1 MFLAF
6 VVGGMTA
13 GATAVLAAVRSVAL
27 TFLLL
32 SLLPLTIRFF
42 SEGDFLSLAMG
53 TMILIYLAALIFVA
67 DTNYRANLRVLH
79 LHREKQVLL
88 TRAVSEKTAASE
100 LNRQLQ
106 QTLTEYHQIE
116 QALLKANHKLEAQIQ
131 ARSQELEREIA
142 ERRLYMTEMQHA
154 VYYDTLTQLPNRY
167 LLQDR
172 LQHALSRAQHSG
184 NLVAVLHLTLNRLRL
199 LSSGF
204 GYHTGDALLR
214 TAAARLQTCVS
225 DADTLA
231 YLGGDDF
238 IIVLED
244 LTDDDQA
251 LAAAQRI
258 IAAMAQPL
266 NVSEHR
272 FHVRG
277 SIGLSIFPA
286 DGTGAEVLLQHA
298 NLALHD
304 IDRHSDSGCQ
314 RYTATIANRV
324 TDRLTLG
331 MELQRVLPEDAL
343 SLYYQPQIDL
353 LTAQVIGCEALLRWE
368 HPQRGLLSAEVII
381 ASAKTANLLMQLD
394 DWVLYTACRQIKAWQ
409 NAGLAVP
416 YVAVNLSAHQF
427 QQADLPGRVAR
438 VLAEVGLPACH
449 LKLELTED
457 MLVQNIDQAVLTINA
472 LRALGIQIA
481 LDDFG
486 TGYASLDYLKRF
498 VIDWLKIDRSFIS
511 DLVTS
516 PNDAA
521 IVSTM
526 ISLAHDFG
534 TRVIAEGIEQ
544 EAQLRFLQSR
554 HCDAVQGYY
563 LSSPLTATA
572 ADEWFR
578 TPPVNITRQLNAQRT
593 VLIVDDEHDYRELWS
608 EVLKRDGYH
617 ILTAGDPQQAM
628 QVLASEPVDVV
639 LSDYH
644 MPAMNG
650 VDFLRQVR
658 RLHPGVIRVL
668 TSAFGNVHVLA
679 GAVNE
684 GAIFR
689 FLFKPVELEQLRD
702 TVRAAVLS
710 RTGYDFAG
718 HKTAAEV
725 TV

>member
-1 MFLAF
+1 
-6 VVGGMTA
+6 
-13 GATAVLAAVRSVAL
+13 
-27 TFLLL
+27 
-32 SLLPLTIRFF
+32 
-42 SEGDFLSLAMG
+42 
-53 TMILIYLAALIFVA
+53 
-67 DTNYRANLRVLH
+67 
-79 LHREKQVLL
+79 
-88 TRAVSEKTAASE
+88 
-100 LNRQLQ
+100 
-106 QTLTEYHQIE
+106 
-116 QALLKANHKLEAQIQ
+116 
-131 ARSQELEREIA
+131 
-142 ERRLYMTEMQHA
+142 
-154 VYYDTLTQLPNRY
+154 
-167 LLQDR
+167 
-172 LQHALSRAQHSG
+172 
-184 NLVAVLHLTLNRLRL
+184 
-199 LSSGF
+199 
-204 GYHTGDALLR
+204 
-214 TAAARLQTCVS
+214 
-225 DADTLA
+225 
-231 YLGGDDF
+231 
-238 IIVLED
+238 
-244 LTDDDQA
+244 
-251 LAAAQRI
+251 
-258 IAAMAQPL
+258 
-266 NVSEHR
+266 
-272 FHVRG
+272 
-277 SIGLSIFPA
+277 
-286 DGTGAEVLLQHA
+286 
-298 NLALHD
+298 
-304 IDRHSDSGCQ
+304 
-314 RYTATIANRV
+314 
-324 TDRLTLG
+324 
-331 MELQRVLPEDAL
+331 
-343 SLYYQPQIDL
+343 
-353 LTAQVIGCEALLRWE
+353 
-368 HPQRGLLSAEVII
+368 
-381 ASAKTANLLMQLD
+381 
-394 DWVLYTACRQIKAWQ
+394 
-409 NAGLAVP
+409 VP
-416 YVAVNLSAHQF
+416 YVAVNLSAHHF

-563 LSSPLTATA
+563 LSSPLTAA
-572 ADEWFR
+572 AAGEWFR

-593 VLIVDDEHDYRELWS
+593 VLIVDDEHHYRELWS

-628 QVLASEPVDVV
+628 QVMASEPVDVV
-639 LSDYH
+639 LSDYQ

-710 RTGYDFAG
+710 RSGQDFAAN
-718 HKTAAEV
+718 KTGTEI
-725 TV
+725 TVC